1 MQVETLS
8 IVVTAAATVATALV
22 AAASLVL
29 GLFNAFADARRRKP
43 HARVTLRA
51 GYARDQQGRGY
62 KYGAVLVVNDGQ
74 VAFFVEQV
82 GFKLGKLR
90 GRFLPVENWN
100 DRVPYGR
107 ILVPGDRIEIALDGD
122 KHVAVGAD
130 ETLRAFVRIAQGAEF
145 CSEPIT
151 EQTPGA
157 FSLVKPQKRRQSS
170 LSPGAFTFV

>member
-1 MQVETLS
+1 MQAETPS
-8 IVVTAAATVATALV
+8 IIVTAAATVATAI
-22 AAASLVL
+22 AAIATLAL

-43 HARVTLRA
+43 HARVTLCA
-51 GYARDQQGRGY
+51 GYARDQHGRGY

-107 ILVPGDRIEIALDGD
+107 VLVPGDRIRIELDGN
-122 KHVAVGAD
+122 KHIAVGAG

-157 FSLVKPQKRRQSS
+157 FALVKPQKRRR
-170 LSPGAFTFV
+170 A